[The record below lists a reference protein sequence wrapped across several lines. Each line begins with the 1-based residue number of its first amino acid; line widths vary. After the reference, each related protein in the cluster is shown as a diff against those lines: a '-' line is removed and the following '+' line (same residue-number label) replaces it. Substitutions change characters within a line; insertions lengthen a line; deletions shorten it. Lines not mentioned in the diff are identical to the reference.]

1 MSVGSSN
8 QKAGQFKPLAS
19 SPQADLDLWVVIL
32 NTSTGMRIRREVN
45 RRGFHVRLHD
55 AMAVG
60 FAGRFAYPR
69 ATESLSGVELVKET
83 NFPAGAGSGKTGTLI
98 SDSGILDQVS
108 PGIAE

>member
-1 MSVGSSN
+1 
-8 QKAGQFKPLAS
+8 
-19 SPQADLDLWVVIL
+19 
-32 NTSTGMRIRREVN
+32 MRIGREIN
-45 RRGFHVRLHD
+45 RGGLDVRLHD
-55 AMAVG
+55 AVAVG
-60 FAGRFAYPR
+60 FSGRFAYPR